1 MKKETKKKKLTRGR
15 LLMWLWIVL
24 FSPLA
29 LFTLLMYLIS
39 LGVFGELPSFEEL
52 ENPKN
57 NLATEVYTADGKL
70 LGKYFSENRSQ
81 MNFEEISPHVINALV
96 STEDERFYDHSGIDA
111 RGLFRAIV
119 FLGTKGGASTITQQL
134 AKMLFSERPRTKLER
149 IKQKLQE
156 WIIAIRLERQYT
168 KNEILTMYL
177 NRFDFVNNA
186 VGLKS
191 ASQVYFNTTPDSL
204 SINEAAVLVGMAK
217 NPSLFN
223 PNRRLEL
230 STQRRNVVLGQMVRN
245 EVLEEE
251 VFDSLKQLPLILD
264 FQKVDH
270 KDGSAPYFREALRA
284 YLHKLTSAKDE
295 DGNYKL
301 AQPNG
306 EPYNIYRD
314 GLRIYST
321 IDSRMQRYAEYGVTQ
336 HMKAELQRGGW
347 AHLKRKKNPPFA
359 NGISDKTIERL
370 MNGAIKR
377 TDLYREL
384 RSEGMSEDSIKIV
397 FNTPVPTK
405 VFSWQGEIDTV
416 ISPKEKLRYHKSFLQ
431 AGVMSVNPHNGYI
444 KTWVGGIN
452 NKYFAYDHVYQGRR
466 QIGSTIKPFVYALV
480 ITDKGLSPCDEIPNV
495 PYTFEKG
502 EYGLLKS
509 WTPHNPGRD
518 YGYNVSLKYG
528 LANSMNTITAYV
540 MKQVSP
546 QAVVN
551 FVRKAGIKGEMEAVP
566 SLCLGVADV
575 ALAEMVGAY
584 ASLANKGQYLEPVFL
599 TRIMDKNGN
608 EIYNNL
614 VHRKTNSVMSERD
627 AYLMLELMKGVTSYN
642 YNRDLGKSSG
652 GTAIRL
658 RFSKEIRPYGGFPME
673 IPIAG
678 KTGTTQNQSDGWF
691 IGITPDLV
699 TGVWVGAEDRAVR
712 FSSLSKGMGTNM
724 ALPIWG
730 YFMNKVYADKSI
742 DISKGDFEKPLEPLD
757 INLNCDEVTES
768 GGNRYDR
775 GTPSDWD

>member
-1 MKKETKKKKLTRGR
+1 MKKETKKKKTYSRVAC
-15 LLMWLWIVL
+15 LMWLWIVL

-336 HMKAELQRGGW
+336 HMKAELQRDFW

-377 TDLYREL
+377 TDLYIEL

-431 AGVMSVNPHNGYI
+431 AG
-444 KTWVGGIN
+444 
-452 NKYFAYDHVYQGRR
+452 
-466 QIGSTIKPFVYALV
+466 
-480 ITDKGLSPCDEIPNV
+480 C
-495 PYTFEKG
+495 
-502 EYGLLKS
+502 
-509 WTPHNPGRD
+509 
-518 YGYNVSLKYG
+518 NVS
-528 LANSMNTITAYV
+528 
-540 MKQVSP
+540 
-546 QAVVN
+546 
-551 FVRKAGIKGEMEAVP
+551 
-566 SLCLGVADV
+566 
-575 ALAEMVGAY
+575 
-584 ASLANKGQYLEPVFL
+584 
-599 TRIMDKNGN
+599 
-608 EIYNNL
+608 
-614 VHRKTNSVMSERD
+614 
-627 AYLMLELMKGVTSYN
+627 
-642 YNRDLGKSSG
+642 KS
-652 GTAIRL
+652 A
-658 RFSKEIRPYGGFPME
+658 
-673 IPIAG
+673 
-678 KTGTTQNQSDGWF
+678 
-691 IGITPDLV
+691 
-699 TGVWVGAEDRAVR
+699 
-712 FSSLSKGMGTNM
+712 
-724 ALPIWG
+724 
-730 YFMNKVYADKSI
+730 
-742 DISKGDFEKPLEPLD
+742 
-757 INLNCDEVTES
+757 
-768 GGNRYDR
+768 
-775 GTPSDWD
+775 

>member
-245 EVLEEE
+245 EVLEE
-251 VFDSLKQLPLILD
+251 DADIL
-264 FQKVDH
+264 F
-270 KDGSAPYFREALRA
+270 
-284 YLHKLTSAKDE
+284 
-295 DGNYKL
+295 
-301 AQPNG
+301 
-306 EPYNIYRD
+306 
-314 GLRIYST
+314 
-321 IDSRMQRYAEYGVTQ
+321 YA
-336 HMKAELQRGGW
+336 
-347 AHLKRKKNPPFA
+347 
-359 NGISDKTIERL
+359 
-370 MNGAIKR
+370 R
-377 TDLYREL
+377 TY
-384 RSEGMSEDSIKIV
+384 
-397 FNTPVPTK
+397 
-405 VFSWQGEIDTV
+405 
-416 ISPKEKLRYHKSFLQ
+416 
-431 AGVMSVNPHNGYI
+431 
-444 KTWVGGIN
+444 
-452 NKYFAYDHVYQGRR
+452 
-466 QIGSTIKPFVYALV
+466 
-480 ITDKGLSPCDEIPNV
+480 
-495 PYTFEKG
+495 
-502 EYGLLKS
+502 
-509 WTPHNPGRD
+509 
-518 YGYNVSLKYG
+518 
-528 LANSMNTITAYV
+528 
-540 MKQVSP
+540 
-546 QAVVN
+546 
-551 FVRKAGIKGEMEAVP
+551 
-566 SLCLGVADV
+566 
-575 ALAEMVGAY
+575 
-584 ASLANKGQYLEPVFL
+584 
-599 TRIMDKNGN
+599 
-608 EIYNNL
+608 
-614 VHRKTNSVMSERD
+614 
-627 AYLMLELMKGVTSYN
+627 
-642 YNRDLGKSSG
+642 
-652 GTAIRL
+652 
-658 RFSKEIRPYGGFPME
+658 
-673 IPIAG
+673 
-678 KTGTTQNQSDGWF
+678 
-691 IGITPDLV
+691 
-699 TGVWVGAEDRAVR
+699 
-712 FSSLSKGMGTNM
+712 
-724 ALPIWG
+724 
-730 YFMNKVYADKSI
+730 
-742 DISKGDFEKPLEPLD
+742 
-757 INLNCDEVTES
+757 
-768 GGNRYDR
+768 
-775 GTPSDWD
+775 

>member
-336 HMKAELQRGGW
+336 HMKAELQRDFW

-397 FNTPVPTK
+397 FNTTVPTK
-405 VFSWQGEIDTV
+405 VFSWQGEFDTV

-466 QIGSTIKPFVYALV
+466 QIGSTIKPFVYALA